1 MILNS
6 LLKGIRL
13 KKINSCENVAM
24 TPRGD
29 TPPSQLAKDKR
40 HTIYVAHAHH
50 ATCHPHIMHGGSY
63 VDPR

>member
-1 MILNS
+1 MFLNFYRIYLILNDFKFII
-6 LLKGIRL
+6 KGYSF

-40 HTIYVAHAHH
+40 HTIYVAH
-50 ATCHPHIMHGGSY
+50 
-63 VDPR
+63 